1 MAFYRRSLGSAK
13 PSAFDRAAYPE
24 VWKLRPAAAFAA
36 DLSEVAVNRLCR
48 RFGDTCTISF
58 LRSSP
63 SLRFGVI
70 REGQYRARARVSELL
85 VNASIEVLD
94 QFVDDCEPASP
105 LNICRSRAIVC
116 HAAFDKLAG
125 AL

>member
-1 MAFYRRSLGSAK
+1 VERESRNLEMEKMRFLYLSGSH
-13 PSAFDRAAYPE
+13 YCG
-24 VWKLRPAAAFAA
+24 
-36 DLSEVAVNRLCR
+36 DLRLCC
-48 RFGDTCTISF
+48 FGDTRTFSF
-58 LRSSP
+58 LCSSP
-63 SLRFGVI
+63 SLRFAGV

-125 AL
+125 AP